1 LQTSAKTLVDCGLG
15 RNPHKSFL
23 NFLRLRKIR
32 INLVSQKKAGMT
44 IDPART
50 EAGMNAPPTGKSG
63 LGSALTF
70 FLLTF
75 AVTWSCWIPIVT
87 VPIPAHSFLRAVLL
101 FVGIFSPSLVA
112 LALTARVAGEAGV
125 RVLLSRMFKW
135 EVGARW
141 YLFAVGYTLSIKLFV
156 TLVYRI
162 TSGAWPKLGT
172 VPLYII
178 PFAILISTPVQSGE
192 EIGWRGYALPRLGAR
207 LGLGWASIILG
218 IIWACWHLPLFFL
231 PDSDTYHQS
240 FIVYVTQVTAISVA
254 MAWLW
259 ERTGRSLLLT
269 MLMHAAI
276 NNTQDIIPSAVSG
289 GTKIFGFSASP
300 LSWLA
305 AAVLWIC
312 AAYFLVRMRGHKE
325 KT

>member
-1 LQTSAKTLVDCGLG
+1 MPTRPLPSQMTKGASQPGSKPTFAPTEKSA
-15 RNPHKSFL
+15 
-23 NFLRLRKIR
+23 
-32 INLVSQKKAGMT
+32 
-44 IDPART
+44 PAF
-50 EAGMNAPPTGKSG
+50 
-63 LGSALTF
+63 GSSPMF

-87 VPIPAHSFLRAVLL
+87 VPISEHTLTRAILL
-101 FVGIFSPSLVA
+101 TVGIFAPSLVA
-112 LALTARVAGEAGV
+112 LSLTAWTKGESGIRA
-125 RVLLSRMFKW
+125 LLGRMFQW

-141 YLFAVGYTLSIKLFV
+141 YLFAVGYTLSIKLLV
-156 TLVYRI
+156 TLIYRLG
-162 TSGAWPKLGT
+162 THTWPHFGT

-192 EIGWRGYALPRLGAR
+192 EIGWRGYALPRMAPR

-218 IIWACWHLPLFFL
+218 IIWATWHLPLFYL
-231 PDSDTYHQS
+231 PGSDTYHQS
-240 FIVYVTQVTAISVA
+240 FIVYATQVTAISVA

-259 ERTGRSLLLT
+259 EKTGKSLLLT

-276 NNTQDIIPSAVSG
+276 NNTQDIIPSAVPG
-289 GTKIFGFSASP
+289 GTKTFGLSASP

-312 AAYFLVRMRGHKE
+312 AAYFLFQMRDRKDQ
-325 KT
+325 T